1 MNQLQLYLFI
11 CLLPQINMWRTQI
24 KNQGFEAGIVFEI
37 ILKKCFHLLI
47 GCGGYLNMG
56 LLGLDLLILVLGI
69 FDNFLGI

>member
-1 MNQLQLYLFI
+1 
-11 CLLPQINMWRTQI
+11 MWRTQI
-24 KNQGFEAGIVFEI
+24 KNRHFDPVIVFEI